1 MSTSKKIYKNLVFEG
16 GGVKGAAYAGAMQVL
31 DEHQLLE
38 PIEQVAGTSAGA
50 ITATLLAVGA
60 GSKGLTEAI
69 VNTNFEDFIYDKGWI
84 FSEIYRIFRC
94 YGLHSGNGFV
104 KVMKENI
111 QKYAG
116 NPNLTFAQLEEK
128 IKEAPHKFKHL
139 SIAASNI
146 TTQNVDVFN
155 AERTP
160 HIPIWEAVRCSMS
173 LPLIFKPY
181 VIKNNYYV
189 DGGLGWVYPIDM
201 YDTKKADGE
210 DIINEETLGFYL
222 DSPTEIGHPGFHPPK
237 VKVNS
242 LIAALKGMIGFLYDN
257 SNARHLHPG
266 DRKRTVF
273 VNDLG
278 ISAADFGISKEN
290 VQRLIESGRKAT
302 ESFLG

>member
-1 MSTSKKIYKNLVFEG
+1 MNTSKKIYKNLVFEG

-31 DEHQLLE
+31 DEHQLLA
-38 PIEQVAGTSAGA
+38 PIERVAGTSAGA

-60 GSKGLTEAI
+60 GSKGLTDAI
-69 VNTNFEDFIYDKGWI
+69 VHTNFEDFIYDKGWI
-84 FSEIYRIFRC
+84 FSEVYRIFRC

-104 KVMKENI
+104 KIMKDYI
-111 QKYAG
+111 QQYTG

-128 IKEAPHKFKHL
+128 IKEEPHKYKHL

-155 AERTP
+155 AQRTP
-160 HIPIWEAVRCSMS
+160 HIPIWKAVRCSMS
-173 LPLIFKPY
+173 LPIIFVPY

-201 YDTKKADGE
+201 YDTKDADGG

-222 DSPTEIGHPGFHPPK
+222 ESEAEIGHPGFHSPK

-242 LIAALKGMIGFLYDN
+242 LLSALKGMIGFLTDN

-266 DRKRTVF
+266 DKKRTVF
-273 VNDLG
+273 INDLG
-278 ISAADFGISKEN
+278 ISAADFDISKEN

-302 ESFLG
+302 KSFLG